1 MKPHMANN
9 IKKPNMA
16 NNINKPNMASNI
28 KEPNVAN
35 NMRKPNIEFV
45 VLHKGHYES
54 EAVLVVFK
62 PSLAIVTLFAQHK
75 GKRTR
80 TLENSV

>member
-35 NMRKPNIEFV
+35 NMRKPNIELV

-62 PSLAIVTLFAQHK
+62 SSLAIVSLFAQHK
-75 GKRTR
+75 GKRTQ
-80 TLENSV
+80 TLKSSV